1 MLHATLNDRY
11 RVDAELGRGGTAI
24 VYRAHDLLL
33 DRPVAIKVLDAAG
46 LGALRCG
53 DVAHQ
58 MGWIAG
64 IS

>member
-1 MLHATLNDRY
+1 MLGTTLNDRY
-11 RVDAELGRGGTAI
+11 RVDAELGRGETAI
-24 VYRAHDLLL
+24 AYRAHGLLL
-33 DRPVAIKVLDAAG
+33 DRPVAMMVLAAAG

>member
-1 MLHATLNDRY
+1 MLHTILNDRY
-11 RVDAELGRGGTAI
+11 RVDAELRRGGTAI
-24 VYRAHDLLL
+24 VYCAHDLLL
-33 DRPVAIKVLDAAG
+33 DRSVAIKVLDAAG
-46 LGALRCG
+46 PGALRCG